1 MRSSAVSSR
10 PFLSRRALLRGAGVT
25 LALPFLESLAPRSV
39 LAQAPATPMRL
50 LYWFIPNGVIYDRW
64 IPKAA
69 GMLDA
74 ATVPESIKPFAD
86 EGVLGDINILS
97 GVDNL
102 PGIPESVGDHASG
115 LAAMMTCVK
124 PKKVVT
130 GVELGV
136 SADQVAAATLG
147 SFTARP
153 SLEIGMAKSGTT
165 GDCDSGYSCS
175 YAQTMSWTDKTTP
188 RPKRTDP
195 KDAWLWLLGTDNGSL
210 TVEQREKMRKGDKSV
225 LDYLVADAG
234 SLAPKLTSDD
244 RVKLDQYLTSVRSLE
259 MQLNSAVVPAECQ
272 AAMPPENSNDYITRL
287 GRMMD
292 VMEFAFKCDLT
303 RVITFAFGN
312 AFGPGPMPWI
322 DISDDYH
329 ALTHRMNDPGV
340 TDQVAKCILWETQQ
354 IAAFVKRL
362 KAVPEGTQNVLY
374 NTAFFVSSDIGQGG
388 PHNHDNMPVLVA
400 GNAGGQIATGRHLA
414 YVPEDPGAR
423 RMGRTAEAI
432 EAASAVPNSNK
443 LANVHL
449 SLLQAAGVPA
459 TSFGN
464 STGPIAGL
472 LT

>member
-1 MRSSAVSSR
+1 MTSSALKSR
-10 PFLSRRALLRGAGVT
+10 AFLSRRALLRGAGVT
-25 LALPFLESLAPRSV
+25 LALPFLESLTPRS
-39 LAQAPATPMRL
+39 LMAQAAAPPVRL

-64 IPKAA
+64 IPKAV
-69 GMLDA
+69 GMMDA
-74 ATVPESIKPFAD
+74 AAVPESIQPFAD
-86 EGVLGDINILS
+86 AGVLGDINILS

-115 LAAMMTCVK
+115 LAAMMTCAK
-124 PKKVVT
+124 AKKVVT
-130 GVELGV
+130 GVELGI

-147 SFTARP
+147 TLTARP
-153 SLEIGMAKSGTT
+153 SLEIGMARSGTT

-195 KDAWLWLLGTDNGSL
+195 KDAWMWLIGTDNATL
-210 TVEQREKMRKGDKSV
+210 TAEQREKMRKGDKSV
-225 LDYLVADAG
+225 LDYLIADAG

-244 RVKLDQYLTSVRSLE
+244 RAKLDQYLTSVRSLE
-259 MQLNSAVVPAECQ
+259 MQLNSAAVSPECL
-272 AAMPPENSNDYITRL
+272 ASVPPENSNDYITRL

-303 RVITFAFGN
+303 RVVTFAFGN

-322 DISDDYH
+322 NISDDYH
-329 ALTHRMNDPGV
+329 ALTHRMNEAGV
-340 TDQVAKCILWETQQ
+340 TEQVAQCILWETQQ

-362 KAVPEGTQNVLY
+362 KEVPEGTQNLLY

-400 GNAGGQIATGRHLA
+400 GNAGGKIATGRHLA
-414 YVPEDPGAR
+414 YTPEDPSAR
-423 RMGRTAEAI
+423 RKGRT
-432 EAASAVPNSNK
+432 EAAILEASAIPNTNK

-472 LT
+472 VS